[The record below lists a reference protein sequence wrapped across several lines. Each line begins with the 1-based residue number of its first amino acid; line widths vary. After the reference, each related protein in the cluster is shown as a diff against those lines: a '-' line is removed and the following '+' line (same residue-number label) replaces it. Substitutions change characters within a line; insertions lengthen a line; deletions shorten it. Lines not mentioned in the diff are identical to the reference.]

1 MDPASVLAI
10 VNGSIDLALKCAS
23 VVKSLHDV
31 ASKHKYAEL
40 FLVSMIDECQTFH
53 LAWGRIQS
61 WAQIRQESTS
71 TVDDQLVE
79 RLCSSLATGTMV
91 LSALEQDL
99 VNLGSAATPTE
110 FLGFRRRNKTIWN
123 EQVFRDH
130 QDRLRGQIGAM
141 TLLLGVV
148 NLYVFL
154 FARITVGVVSSLAIA
169 CTWVSTDPRLAQHQ
183 WSKPISSRKKSTCS
197 KPPTKLRGPL

>member
-1 MDPASVLAI
+1 MDPTSVLAI
-10 VNGSIDLALKCAS
+10 VNGSLDLALKCAS

-40 FLVSMIDECQTFH
+40 SLVSMIDECQTFR

-61 WAQIRQESTS
+61 WAQRQQESTVM
-71 TVDDQLVE
+71 VDDQLAK
-79 RLCSSLATGTMV
+79 RLCSSLAAGMMV

-99 VNLGSAATPTE
+99 VHLGGAAAPVGS
-110 FLGFRRRNKTIWN
+110 LGFRRRNKIIWN

-141 TLLLGVV
+141 TLLLEVIKLYVLLIAGNMAGVV
-148 NLYVFL
+148 YSVAFV
-154 FARITVGVVSSLAIA
+154 RI
-169 CTWVSTDPRLAQHQ
+169 
-183 WSKPISSRKKSTCS
+183 
-197 KPPTKLRGPL
+197 